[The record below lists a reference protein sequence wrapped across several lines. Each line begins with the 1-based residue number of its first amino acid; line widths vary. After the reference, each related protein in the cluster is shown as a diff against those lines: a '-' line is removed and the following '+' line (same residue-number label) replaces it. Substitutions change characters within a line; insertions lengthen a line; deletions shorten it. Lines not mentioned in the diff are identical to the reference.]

1 MASLTDLTK
10 LQTGV
15 FYKEHPTRKR
25 DAANKDRQWVIQQ
38 KFDGKR
44 KTSTLGWQK
53 LDGISQGDAINK
65 ANFYKA
71 NHKWNFENP
80 SERQRPI
87 CKADEIAENAAKVA
101 AEKAEAEDNLSVA
114 ELIERYL
121 EEYVDRRLADRTAKE
136 YRRICNI
143 YVIPIIGHHRC
154 LDVKKRHIF
163 KLVNDVSKETPTMGN
178 RVLAT
183 IKGLFTFAVDADLIQ
198 ISPAAGMKQPAP
210 DVAKD
215 FFLHLPE
222 VANMFKVLESQDN
235 RDTAD
240 ILRLITL
247 TGLRPGEICKMR
259 RGQIKTEI
267 DGTWLELKAVDT
279 KNKRS
284 HRTFLSSLAVSI
296 IESRIEDLNLSTY
309 IFPARTKTGFIRSD
323 VLVNRVHR
331 IQPLMQEN
339 EIDKFTAHDLRTTA
353 ATGISK
359 LGHSAIVPDILG
371 HKPQGVTRKHYDF
384 YSREP
389 EIKRALEAWELA
401 IINAMKEQSADI
413 IQLPVNS

>member
-1 MASLTDLTK
+1 MSSLTELKK

-15 FYKEHPTRKR
+15 FFKEHKTRKR
-25 DAANKDRQWVIQQ
+25 DAVNKDRQWIIQQ
-38 KFDGKR
+38 KFDSKR
-44 KTSTLGWQK
+44 KVSTLGWQK
-53 LDGISQGDAINK
+53 LDGISTGDAINK

-71 NHKWNFENP
+71 NHKWNRENP
-80 SERQRPI
+80 SEPQKPI
-87 CKADEIAENAAKVA
+87 CRADEIAEIKAKVA
-101 AEKAEAEDNLSVA
+101 AEKAEAEDNLTVA

-121 EEYVDRRLADRTAKE
+121 EEYVDMRLKDRTAKE

-143 YVIPIIGHHRC
+143 YVTPKIGDLRC
-154 LDVKKRHIF
+154 LDVKKRQIF
-163 KLVNDVSKETPTMGN
+163 KLVNDVSKTAPTMGN

-183 IKGLFTFAVDADLIQ
+183 IKGMFSFAVNADLLQ
-198 ISPAAGMKQPAP
+198 LSPAAGMKQPAP
-210 DVAKD
+210 DVPKD
-215 FFLHLPE
+215 FFLSLSE
-222 VANMFKVLESQDN
+222 VATMFKVLEDHNN

-259 RGQIKTEI
+259 QGQIKNEI

-279 KNKRS
+279 KNKKS
-284 HRTFLSSLAVSI
+284 HRTFLNPFAVKI
-296 IESRIEDLNLSTY
+296 IESRIEELNLSTY
-309 IFPARTKTGFIRSD
+309 IFPAKTQTGFIRSD

-331 IQPLMQEN
+331 IQALMQEN
-339 EIDKFTAHDLRTTA
+339 GIDKFTAHDLRTTA

-371 HKPQGVTRKHYDF
+371 HKPQSITRKHYDF

-389 EIKRALEAWELA
+389 EIKRALEAWEQA
-401 IINAMKEQSADI
+401 ILDAIKEQKADI
-413 IQLPVNS
+413 IQLPVNG

>member
-1 MASLTDLTK
+1 MSSLTELKK

-15 FYKEHPTRKR
+15 FFKEHKTRKR
-25 DAANKDRQWVIQQ
+25 DAVHKDRQWIIQQ
-38 KFDGKR
+38 KFDFKR
-44 KTSTLGWQK
+44 KVSTLGWQK
-53 LDGISQGDAINK
+53 LDGISTGDAINK

-71 NHKWNFENP
+71 NHKWNCENP
-80 SERQRPI
+80 SEPRKPI
-87 CKADEIAENAAKVA
+87 CKADEIAEIAAKVA

-121 EEYVDRRLADRTAKE
+121 EEYVERRLADRTAKE

-143 YVIPIIGHHRC
+143 YVIPKIGNLRC

-163 KLVNDVSKETPTMGN
+163 KLVNDVSKTAPTMGN

-183 IKGLFTFAVDADLIQ
+183 IKGLFTFAVNADLLQ
-198 ISPAAGMKQPAP
+198 INPAAGMKQPAP

-215 FFLHLPE
+215 FFLDLPE
-222 VANMFKVLESQDN
+222 VAKMFKVLSDHNN

-259 RGQIKTEI
+259 QGQIKTEI

-279 KNKRS
+279 KNKRA
-284 HRTFLSSLAVSI
+284 HRTFLSSFAVNI
-296 IESRIEDLNLSTY
+296 IENRINDLNLSTH
-309 IFPARTKTGFIRSD
+309 IFPARTQTGFIRPD

-339 EIDKFTAHDLRTTA
+339 GVDKFTAHDLRTTA

-359 LGHSAIVPDILG
+359 LGFGAIVPDLLG
-371 HKPQGVTRKHYDF
+371 HKPQGVTRKHYDH
-384 YSREP
+384 YDRAP
-389 EIKRALEAWELA
+389 EIKRALEAWEQA
-401 IINAMKEQSADI
+401 ILDTIKEQKADVI
-413 IQLPVNS
+413 HFLANS